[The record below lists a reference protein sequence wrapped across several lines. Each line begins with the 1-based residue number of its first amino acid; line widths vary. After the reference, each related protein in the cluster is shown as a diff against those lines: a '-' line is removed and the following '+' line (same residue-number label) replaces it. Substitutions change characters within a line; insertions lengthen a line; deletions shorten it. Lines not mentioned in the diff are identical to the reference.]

1 VCVYSV
7 ADSCLCIYEDNSVG
21 IIVLFL
27 SDDDDDEE
35 EEEEEEDDNVLDFC
49 SSSLHTHLFFSFPTH
64 IVYVYVCTY
73 I

>member
-1 VCVYSV
+1 MCVYSV

-27 SDDDDDEE
+27 SDDDDE
-35 EEEEEEDDNVLDFC
+35 EEEEEEDGNVLDFWWFLL
-49 SSSLHTHLFFSFPTH
+49 SSSSHFSVSPHTL
-64 IVYVYVCTY
+64 YMCTY